1 MENPKPGSKALDQH
15 GIALNFEVMLA
26 AITCLFSFTYG
37 TCRCPGWGR
46 VEQGGSPLSAVS
58 AGCRGK
64 GFCAAKFTG
73 GRLTLG
79 VGHCR
84 GWGPNADLQKGLIP
98 PHSPPGAVWD
108 TVLGLFSPASSAQP
122 LQLIRARSL
131 CLETENGHF
140 LLLLNKSKLCWPA
153 LTRAPK
159 RSPSIQLQ
167 PAGN

>member
-98 PHSPPGAVWD
+98 PTLPQ
-108 TVLGLFSPASSAQP
+108 GLCGT
-122 LQLIRARSL
+122 L
-131 CLETENGHF
+131 CWGSF
-140 LLLLNKSKLCWPA
+140 LLPAVLNLCSLLEQGVYAWRQKMVISCSY
-153 LTRAPK
+153 LT
-159 RSPSIQLQ
+159 SLSC
-167 PAGN
+167 AGLL